1 MTPTFLKAT
10 AQILILAVGIYLLL
24 AFLRSTRG
32 SGLVRGLGVTL
43 IVGVY
48 GLWGIS
54 DRLGLEELRHVI
66 SSLLGLVFVI
76 LAIIFQPELRR
87 GLASLSD
94 HPLLSRLLGTQ
105 RKESM
110 GEVAA
115 AIVTMAKKKQGA
127 LIVFERRTPLDPYIE
142 SAVRL
147 DCAVNRYLID
157 SLFHSGN
164 ALHDGA
170 IVVRGQRVIAAAV
183 ILPLSG
189 REDIAKSTGTR
200 HRAALGITEE
210 TDAVAA
216 VVSEETGTISL
227 AKHGEM
233 VPRIPRDE
241 LEEIL
246 RGVLGADALP
256 SRGGGEAEERA
267 ESAEPRRNWLA
278 VLADHAGQKL
288 GALVLATLVF
298 YGAHQDLMGNDSIPL
313 TIEAATVARAGTPK
327 PGALLVYLPS
337 NRYRLGPDTP
347 SRCQV
352 TFVGTHQELASLQ
365 GISGSVTIAES
376 ELADLQGQKRL
387 VLDIGRVEWGLPLR
401 ERMDIFWSGKP
412 PELTIEGLAECA
424 VNLQSSLVQIDDSQL
439 PSTFEALRD
448 ALEFRPQKVVVRGP
462 RPAVELFE
470 ERLRRHLAA
479 VSGAPDGDEVPE
491 PLFVTQDPLV
501 PGEGE
506 VVWTRAQLA
515 PDLAA
520 LGLTLSEQPNVK
532 VQVVLEEVEIG
543 LLELPIS
550 LQSLAG
556 TGDPRRF
563 LPPSGQAAVR
573 LWARGIPPVR
583 RDSEDWTIETL
594 RVRELLRTHL
604 RAFIDVDRMEPGSN
618 RGRVELHGSEDW
630 RHILLELGEPYR
642 AALADPR
649 TSLRIDL
656 GSEREVFLEPRV
668 DEREDPAPGGGDE

>member
-1 MTPTFLKAT
+1 MTPTVLKAS

-94 HPLLSRLLGTQ
+94 HPLLSRLLGSE

-127 LIVFERRTPLDPYIE
+127 LIVFERRTPLEPYIE

-170 IVVRGQRVIAAAV
+170 IVVRGQRIIAAAV

-216 VVSEETGTISL
+216 VVSEETGTISI
-227 AKHGEM
+227 AKHGELE
-233 VPRIPRDE
+233 PRIARDE

-246 RGVLGADALP
+246 RGVLGPDALP
-256 SRGGGEAEERA
+256 SRGREAEERA
-267 ESAEPRRNWLA
+267 ESPEPRRKWLA
-278 VLADHAGQKL
+278 ALAGHAGQKL
-288 GALVLATLVF
+288 GALVLAALVF

-313 TIEAATVARAGTPK
+313 TIEAATAARAGTPK
-327 PGALLVYLPS
+327 PGALLIYLPS
-337 NRYRLGPDTP
+337 NRYRLGPDSP

-376 ELADLQGQKRL
+376 ELADLQGQKKL

-412 PELTIEGLAECA
+412 PELAIEGLAECA
-424 VNLQSSLVQIDDSQL
+424 VDLRSSLVQIDASQL
-439 PSTFEALRD
+439 PSAFQALPD
-448 ALEFRPQKVVVRGP
+448 ELEFRPRKVLVRGP

-470 ERLRRHLAA
+470 ARLRRNLEQP
-479 VSGAPDGDEVPE
+479 SGAPPEGEGAPE

-501 PGEGE
+501 PGESE

-520 LGLTLSEQPNVK
+520 LGLGLSEQPNVG
-532 VQVVLEEVEIG
+532 VRVVLAEVEIG
-543 LLELPIS
+543 LLELPIT
-550 LQSLAG
+550 LQSLSGA
-556 TGDPRRF
+556 GDPGRF

-573 LWARGIPPVR
+573 LWARGVPPVR

-594 RVRELLRTHL
+594 RVRELLRAHL

-618 RGRVELHGSEDW
+618 RGRVELHGDEDW

-649 TSLRIDL
+649 SSLRLDL
-656 GSEREVFLEPRV
+656 SSEREVFLEPRA
-668 DEREDPAPGGGDE
+668 DDRENPAPDGGDE